1 MSVAVLKMETLLMT
15 MKILI
20 LEQEKTIKQSLTHLM
35 EGYRRFEVFTANSLR
50 EGQSLFQAVP
60 FDVVLCGHRLP
71 DGDGL
76 ELLKDFM
83 GRNPRLISLLMTSQS
98 DESVRREAE
107 QAGILG
113 YLEKPFDLTQ
123 LEELIGVG
131 NV

>member
-1 MSVAVLKMETLLMT
+1 
-15 MKILI
+15 MKVLI

-35 EGYRRFEVFTANSLR
+35 EGYRCFEVFTANSLR
-50 EGQSLFQAVP
+50 EGQSLFQRVP

-83 GRNPRLISLLMTSQS
+83 GRNPRLISVLMTSQS
-98 DESVRREAE
+98 DESIRREAK

-123 LEELIGVG
+123 IEELIGVG